1 MGQAPANTRH
11 GGGRTLV
18 RFFFYGSLLDPD
30 VTALVIGRRL
40 PPSAWTPATL
50 PGYSRRKARGVSYPV
65 AVRDPKG
72 VVQGAVVS
80 GFSQR
85 EVERLTAYE
94 GPRYHTVPL
103 KVRSRGRIVTVSVF
117 EPKEM
122 AFQAVDGEWSL
133 QQWQRHDKRWFVE
146 RIRKA
151 FSAHPAYS
159 RR

>member
-1 MGQAPANTRH
+1 M
-11 GGGRTLV
+11 

-40 PPSAWTPATL
+40 PPRAWVAARL
-50 PGYSRRKARGVSYPV
+50 SGYTRRKAKGVSYPV
-65 AVRDPKG
+65 VVPDPKG
-72 VVQGAVVS
+72 SVHGAVVG

-85 EVERLTAYE
+85 EVERLAAYE
-94 GPRYHTVPL
+94 GSRYRIAP
-103 KVRSRGRIVTVSVF
+103 VRVRIGGRLMVVSVF
-117 EPKEM
+117 EPKEK
-122 AFQAVDGEWSL
+122 AFQPVDGAWSL
-133 QQWQRHDKRWFVE
+133 LEWQRRDKRKFVD